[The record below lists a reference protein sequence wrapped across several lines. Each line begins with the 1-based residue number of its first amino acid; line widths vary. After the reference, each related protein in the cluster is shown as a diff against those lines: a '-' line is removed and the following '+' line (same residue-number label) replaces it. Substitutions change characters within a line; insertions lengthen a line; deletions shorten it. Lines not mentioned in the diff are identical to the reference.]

1 MAIGGKLISVQG
13 PVIDVFF
20 ECHQEMPAT
29 YEILETKDIH
39 GQTLSLEVLE
49 QVNANVVRCIALGST
64 YNLRYHAPVVK
75 KDVLL
80 KIPVGDALFG
90 RVLNVLGQPID
101 GKGPL
106 PPMATTPIRKD
117 ISRSRFYSSDRKVAT
132 SKILETGIKMFDLL
146 FPLVKESKTGLV
158 GGAGL
163 GKSVLILELV
173 HNIVKV
179 HQGGCVF
186 TGAGERTREGNE
198 LCMELAEAQLG
209 DKVIM
214 VFGQMNEPPG
224 NRFEVCLTG
233 VTLAE
238 YLQEKGKDVLLFVD
252 NIFRFIQAGMEMS
265 ALLGRVPS
273 ETGYQ
278 PTLASEVSEF
288 HERIRPKAV
297 GSITTIEAVYV
308 PNDDLTDP
316 AVVAIFSHLDSITVL
331 SRERVQLGLYPAI
344 DPLLSS
350 SKNLD
355 SNIVGYRHY
364 HIAQECRKILSKYD
378 ELKKIAAVIGA
389 DELSTSDR
397 TIFERA
403 KKLENYFTQPFAV
416 SEGYTGKPGAYVTI
430 EQNLRDCELI
440 ISGELDKIP
449 SEKFYMI
456 GAVSEITKEA

>member
-1 MAIGGKLISVQG
+1 
-13 PVIDVFF
+13 
-20 ECHQEMPAT
+20 
-29 YEILETKDIH
+29 
-39 GQTLSLEVLE
+39 
-49 QVNANVVRCIALGST
+49 
-64 YNLRYHAPVVK
+64 
-75 KDVLL
+75 
-80 KIPVGDALFG
+80 
-90 RVLNVLGQPID
+90 
-101 GKGPL
+101 
-106 PPMATTPIRKD
+106 MATAPIRRN
-117 ISRSRFYSSDRKVAT
+117 ISRSRFYSSDHKGAA
-132 SKILETGIKMFDLL
+132 SKILETGIKMIDLL

-163 GKSVLILELV
+163 GKSVLILELI

-186 TGAGERTREGNE
+186 TGAGERSREGNE
-198 LCMELAEAQLG
+198 LCVELAEAKL
-209 DKVIM
+209 DEKVIM

-238 YLQEKGKDVLLFVD
+238 YLQQKGQDVLLFVD
-252 NIFRFIQAGMEMS
+252 NIFRFVQAGMEMS

-278 PTLASEVSEF
+278 PTLAAEVSEF
-288 HERIRPKAV
+288 HERIRPQPI

-308 PNDDLTDP
+308 PSDDMTDP

-355 SNIVGYRHY
+355 SNIVGHRHY
-364 HIAQECRKILSKYD
+364 HVAQECRKILSKFA
-378 ELKKIAAVIGA
+378 ELKKIAAVIGVE
-389 DELSTSDR
+389 DLSTSDR
-397 TIFERA
+397 TIYERA

-416 SEGYTGKPGAYVTI
+416 SESYTGKPGAFVTL
-430 EQNLRDCELI
+430 ERTLLDCELI

-456 GAVSEITKEA
+456 GTVDEITKK